1 MKSQPPA
8 KENKQELEEDIE
20 VKADGPLIAAA
31 KKSKVA
37 IIAASAILTLVVLYF
52 FFFKG
57 DSKPPEN
64 LQLVEP
70 PKPSAV
76 AQSEGGK
83 SVFEFEEKTDK
94 QKQEVETLEK
104 PAVPEV
110 PSLPSLP
117 EGAASPDALNINNPA
132 ANQNLQ
138 QGAQPLPPIQPL
150 PLLPG
155 QEALVN
161 NQQNPNALPGQNAS
175 GAGGAGVGG
184 VGAPNSLPPEKPLD
198 PRYAPIVIFAGGQGG
213 PKQGVGYTNN
223 IVRLNKNPLEDL
235 QETQAGVVPTYIVD
249 RPHTIAQGKLLT
261 AVLETAINTE
271 VPGFVRAIVARDVY
285 GESGNEVLIPRGSRL
300 YGSYSSQIQRGQGR
314 VQINWTRLI
323 RPDGVDLA
331 IAFNAS
337 DQFGRSGIGGE
348 VDNKYGAV
356 VANSLLTSVIAVAAT
371 AAAQS
376 LAGGDQNLTTTN
388 NAAQGATT
396 VTSNATNQAIN
407 NVTKSVVDTVAR
419 VVNDAL
425 DVNPIIRVPQG
436 TRITVIVNSD
446 IRVPYINGRKTR

>member
-1 MKSQPPA
+1 MKSQPPV
-8 KENKQELEEDIE
+8 KENKQDLEDDIE

-37 IIAASAILTLVVLYF
+37 IIAASAVLTLIVLYF

-57 DSKPPEN
+57 EEKPNEN
-64 LQLVEP
+64 LQLIEP
-70 PKPSAV
+70 PKPVSV
-76 AQSEGGK
+76 SPSEGGK

-94 QKQEVETLEK
+94 QKQEVESLEK

-110 PSLPSLP
+110 PALPELP
-117 EGAASPDALNINNPA
+117 EGAASADPLNINNPA
-132 ANQNLQ
+132 ANQNVQ
-138 QGAQPLPPIQPL
+138 PGAQPVL

-155 QEALVN
+155 QENLI
-161 NQQNPNALPGQNAS
+161 NQQNPGGLPTQDPLNPQAGL
-175 GAGGAGVGG
+175 GGA
-184 VGAPNSLPPEKPLD
+184 AAIPEPKPID
-198 PRYAPIVIFAGGQGG
+198 PRYAPIVIFAGAQGEA
-213 PKQGVGYTNN
+213 KQGVGYANN

-235 QETQAGVVPTYIVD
+235 QETQTGVVPTYIPN
-249 RPHTIAQGKLLT
+249 RTNIIAQGKLIT

-300 YGSYSSQIQRGQGR
+300 YGTYTSQIQRGQGR
-314 VQINWTRLI
+314 VQINWSRLI

-331 IAFNAS
+331 IAFSAS
-337 DQFGRSGIGGE
+337 DQFGRAGIAGE
-348 VDNKYGAV
+348 IDNKYAAV
-356 VANSLLTSVIAVAAT
+356 VANSLLTSVIAIAT
-371 AAAQS
+371 AAAAQS
-376 LAGGDQNLTTTN
+376 LAGGDQNATTTN

-396 VTSNATNQAIN
+396 ITSNATSQAIS
-407 NVTKSVVDTVAR
+407 NVTQSVVNTVSR

>member
-1 MKSQPPA
+1 MKSQPPV
-8 KENKQELEEDIE
+8 KDNKQELDEDIE

-37 IIAASAILTLVVLYF
+37 IISASAVLTLIVLYF

-57 DSKPPEN
+57 DDKPQEN

-70 PKPSAV
+70 PKPAAV
-76 AQSEGGK
+76 AQSESGK
-83 SVFEFEEKTDK
+83 SLFEFEEKTDK
-94 QKQEVETLEK
+94 QKQEVEALEK

-110 PSLPSLP
+110 PSLPELP

-138 QGAQPLPPIQPL
+138 PGQLPVPPAL

-161 NQQNPNALPGQNAS
+161 GQNPNALPGQNAAGTP
-175 GAGGAGVGG
+175 GAT
-184 VGAPNSLPPEKPLD
+184 APNATNLPPEKPLD
-198 PRYAPIVIFAGGQGG
+198 PRYAPIVVFAGAQGG
-213 PKQGVGYTNN
+213 PKQGVGYANN

-235 QETQAGVVPTYIVD
+235 QQTQAGVIPTYIVD

-285 GESGNEVLIPRGSRL
+285 GEAGNEVLIPRGSRL
-300 YGSYSSQIQRGQGR
+300 YGSYTSQIQRGQGR

-356 VANSLLTSVIAVAAT
+356 VANSLLTSIIAVAA
-371 AAAQS
+371 ASAAQNII
-376 LAGGDQNLTTTN
+376 GGDQNLMMTN

-396 VTSNATNQAIN
+396 LTTNATIQAVN
-407 NVTKSVVDTVAR
+407 SVTQSVVDTVAR
-419 VVNDAL
+419 VANDAM
-425 DVNPIIRVPQG
+425 DVNPVIRVPQG

-446 IRVPYINGRKTR
+446 IRVPFINGRKTS

>member
-1 MKSQPPA
+1 MKSQPPV
-8 KENKQELEEDIE
+8 KDNKQELDEDIE

-37 IIAASAILTLVVLYF
+37 IISASAVLTLIVLYF
-52 FFFKG
+52 FFIKG
-57 DSKPPEN
+57 DDKPQEN

-70 PKPSAV
+70 PKPAAV
-76 AQSEGGK
+76 AQSESGK
-83 SVFEFEEKTDK
+83 SLFEFEEKTDK
-94 QKQEVETLEK
+94 QKQEVEALEK

-110 PSLPSLP
+110 PSLPELP
-117 EGAASPDALNINNPA
+117 EGAASVDALNINNPA

-138 QGAQPLPPIQPL
+138 PGQLPVPPAL

-161 NQQNPNALPGQNAS
+161 GQNPNALPGQNAAGTP
-175 GAGGAGVGG
+175 GAA
-184 VGAPNSLPPEKPLD
+184 APNATNLPPEKPLD
-198 PRYAPIVIFAGGQGG
+198 PRYAPIVIFAGAQGG
-213 PKQGVGYTNN
+213 PKQGVGYANN

-235 QETQAGVVPTYIVD
+235 QETQAGVIPTYIVD

-285 GESGNEVLIPRGSRL
+285 GEAGNEVLIPRGSRL

-331 IAFNAS
+331 ITFNAS
-337 DQFGRSGIGGE
+337 DQFGRSGIAGE

-388 NAAQGATT
+388 NASQGATT

>member
-1 MKSQPPA
+1 MKSQPPVQD
-8 KENKQELEEDIE
+8 KKQELDEDIE

-37 IIAASAILTLVVLYF
+37 IIAASTILTLIVLYF

-57 DSKPPEN
+57 DEKSQEN
-64 LQLVEP
+64 LQLIEP
-70 PKPSAV
+70 PKPASV
-76 AQSEGGK
+76 AQSESGK
-83 SVFEFEEKTDK
+83 SLFEFEEKTDK
-94 QKQEVETLEK
+94 QKQEVEALEK

-110 PSLPSLP
+110 PSLPELP
-117 EGAASPDALNINNPA
+117 EGAASADALNINNPA

-138 QGAQPLPPIQPL
+138 PGQQPVQLPGQPPVL
-150 PLLPG
+150 PLPG

-161 NQQNPNALPGQNAS
+161 GQIPGALPGQNLP
-175 GAGGAGVGG
+175 GAPAGVGG
-184 VGAPNSLPPEKPLD
+184 VAGAPIPEEKPLD
-198 PRYAPIVIFAGGQGG
+198 PRYAPIVIFAGAQGG
-213 PKQGVGYTNN
+213 PKQGVGYANN

-235 QETQAGVVPTYIVD
+235 QETQAGVIPTYIVD
-249 RPHTIAQGKLLT
+249 RPHTIAQGKLIT

-271 VPGFVRAIVARDVY
+271 VPGFVRGIVARDVY
-285 GESGNEVLIPRGSRL
+285 GESGNEVLVPRGSRL
-300 YGSYSSQIQRGQGR
+300 YGTYTSEIRRGQGR
-314 VQINWTRLI
+314 VQINWSRLI

-331 IAFNAS
+331 IAFNAA

-396 VTSNATNQAIN
+396 ITSNATSQAIN
-407 NVTKSVVDTVAR
+407 NVTRSVVDTVSR